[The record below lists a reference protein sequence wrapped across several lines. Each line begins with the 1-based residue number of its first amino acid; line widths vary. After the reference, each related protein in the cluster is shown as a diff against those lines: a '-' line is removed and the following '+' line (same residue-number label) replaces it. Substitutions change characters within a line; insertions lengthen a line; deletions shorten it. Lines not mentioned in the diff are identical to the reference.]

1 MKLGFSDFDA
11 AEFIN
16 DEQDIFYTLKAAFE
30 ADEGDGALI
39 REALNDIARA
49 LEMNEISKSSGDARE
64 SLYKSLFSVENSE
77 FGTILKILRPQS
89 KTYSRTTKS
98 TK

>member
-16 DEQDIFYTLKAAFE
+16 DEQDMCYTLKAAFE

-64 SLYKSLFSVENSE
+64 SLYKSLSSVPHKVRQ
-77 FGTILKILRPQS
+77 FTDLDWCLIGKR
-89 KTYSRTTKS
+89 
-98 TK
+98 